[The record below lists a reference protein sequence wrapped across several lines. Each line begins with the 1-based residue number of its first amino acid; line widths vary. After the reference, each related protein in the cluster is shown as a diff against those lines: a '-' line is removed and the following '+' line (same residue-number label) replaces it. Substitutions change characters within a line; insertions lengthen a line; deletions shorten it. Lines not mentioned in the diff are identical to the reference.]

1 MDKRW
6 EKIESIFHKV
16 LEAADVRRSAVLEE
30 SCAGDE
36 SLKREVESLLAHHR
50 NADDFI
56 DRPTFEDVA
65 PAPSPAKAQPGRLV
79 LSLKGALVAHY
90 RVLEEIGVGGMGVV
104 YKAEDGDN
112 HPAVLFSFTGLTL
125 DEYATPVGAW
135 SDVAPDAS
143 WMFIRDASTSD
154 IYTLDLDFP

>member
-56 DRPTFEDVA
+56 DRPAFEDVA
-65 PAPSPAKAQPGRLV
+65 PAPSPAK
-79 LSLKGALVAHY
+79 LSRAGWFLA
-90 RVLEEIGVGGMGVV
+90 
-104 YKAEDGDN
+104 
-112 HPAVLFSFTGLTL
+112 
-125 DEYATPVGAW
+125 
-135 SDVAPDAS
+135 
-143 WMFIRDASTSD
+143 
-154 IYTLDLDFP
+154 